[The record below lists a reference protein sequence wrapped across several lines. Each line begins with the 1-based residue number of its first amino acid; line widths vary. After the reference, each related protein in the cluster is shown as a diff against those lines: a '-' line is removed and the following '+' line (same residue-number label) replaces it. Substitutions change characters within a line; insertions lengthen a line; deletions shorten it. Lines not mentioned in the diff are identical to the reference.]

1 MAAIR
6 ELKARNRKRAI
17 DSGHATNPKPRREE
31 PDDRI
36 TFEPLAAGRP
46 LASRLLA
53 SHFSYV
59 SVSSFIQMAF
69 LRYALPCFLFH
80 LSVVHVE
87 GVSQVLEVFALAI
100 GYVQEVEQVLLV

>member
-6 ELKARNRKRAI
+6 ELKARNRERAI

-36 TFEPLAAGRP
+36 TFEPLGAGRQ

-53 SHFSYV
+53 SHFSYF
-59 SVSSFIQMAF
+59 SVSSFIQSS
-69 LRYALPCFLFH
+69 
-80 LSVVHVE
+80 LSAMVCQQ
-87 GVSQVLEVFALAI
+87 GVN
-100 GYVQEVEQVLLV
+100 GMMHYDGT